1 VPVTDLY
8 LALDTA
14 TDVPSL
20 ALGTPRD
27 PGPGIRIPGRRELS
41 RDLERVTAGL
51 LADRG
56 VGVAALSG
64 VVVAD
69 GPGSFTGLRIG
80 IAFAKGLCRARRLPL
95 LAAPSLLGAA
105 WTAVRGSGTALA
117 EYDALRGD
125 VYRAAYRFGQGGV
138 EVLLAPAL
146 AAAGSSAD
154 LPEGFAWA
162 GAEQASATSLLRLV
176 GLSGGAHPVADPAGW
191 EPFYGRPAEAEA
203 RLRARGGLRVGGA
216 DGADKGLGER

>member
-1 VPVTDLY
+1 MTGLF

-20 ALGTPRD
+20 AVGTPRD

-41 RDLERVTAGL
+41 RDLERWTAQL
-51 LADRG
+51 LSARG
-56 VGVAALSG
+56 VEVGDLAG

-105 WTAVRGSGTALA
+105 WTAARGSGVALA

-125 VYRAAYRFGQGGV
+125 VYRAAYRLAPGGV

-154 LPEGFAWA
+154 LPEGYARA
-162 GAEQASATSLLRLV
+162 TADQASAASLLRLV
-176 GLSGGAHPVADPAGW
+176 GLSGGAHAVTDPARW
-191 EPFYGRPAEAEA
+191 EPAYGRPAEAEA
-203 RLRARGGLRVGGA
+203 RYRAHQAAHGA
-216 DGADKGLGER
+216 

>member
-1 VPVTDLY
+1 MTDLF

-20 ALGTPRD
+20 TLGTPQD
-27 PGPGIRIPGRRELS
+27 PGPVIRIPGRRELS
-41 RDLERVTAGL
+41 RDLERLTAQL
-51 LADRG
+51 LTARG
-56 VGVAALSG
+56 VDLGDLAG

-80 IAFAKGLCRARRLPL
+80 IAFAKGLCRARQLPL

-105 WTAVRGSGTALA
+105 WTAVRGGGVALA

-125 VYRAAYRFGQGGV
+125 VYRAAYRLAPGRV

-146 AAAGSSAD
+146 AAAGSPVALPAGHARATAD
-154 LPEGFAWA
+154 D
-162 GAEQASATSLLRLV
+162 ASAASLLRLV
-176 GLSGGAHPVADPAGW
+176 QLTGGARPVADPAGW
-191 EPFYGRPAEAEA
+191 EPAYGRPAEAEA
-203 RLRARGGLRVGGA
+203 RYRASGRA
-216 DGADKGLGER
+216 